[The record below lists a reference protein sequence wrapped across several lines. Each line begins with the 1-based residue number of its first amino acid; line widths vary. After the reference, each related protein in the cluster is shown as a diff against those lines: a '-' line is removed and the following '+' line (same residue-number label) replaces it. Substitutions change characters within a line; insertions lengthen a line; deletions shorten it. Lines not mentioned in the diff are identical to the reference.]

1 MVITRF
7 APSPTGYLHI
17 GGARTALF
25 NWLFA
30 KSNDGLFLLRIEDTD
45 KARSE
50 MKYVENIL
58 DSLEWLGINP
68 DKEVIY
74 QSDREARYK
83 EIIDK
88 LLEKNLAYYCNC
100 TKKELD
106 FLRQEQQEKGI
117 KPKYDGRNRDKNLDN
132 EPGSVVRFKT
142 PLDGKICIKDT
153 LKGEVTVNNEEL
165 DDLIIQRADG
175 SPTYNLTVV
184 VDDIDMMVTNVIR
197 GDDHV
202 NNTFRQAH
210 IIDSLGIDRPI
221 YTHIPLILGEDRK
234 RLSKRHGATSTYDFR
249 KEGFLPLAMINYLAR
264 LGWASGDKE
273 KFTIEELIHLFNLEK
288 LNKSSSIF
296 DYKKL
301 YNINKYFIKESEV
314 YDLYKEFLYI
324 SNEFEVLG
332 EEKILEIIDAQ
343 RDRCKTIREI
353 ADESK
358 FFISDKVQID
368 EKLRDKF
375 ITKDN
380 LPIFDYLLKSLE
392 NQNNWTLEAVNDLV
406 ENAMVDL
413 GLKLP
418 EFAKP
423 VRVLLTGSLSS
434 PSIDKTMFLLGKKSC
449 IQRIGV
455 AKSLVT

>member
-74 QSDREARYK
+74 QSDREDRYK

-175 SPTYNLTVV
+175 SPTY
-184 VDDIDMMVTNVIR
+184 
-197 GDDHV
+197 
-202 NNTFRQAH
+202 
-210 IIDSLGIDRPI
+210 
-221 YTHIPLILGEDRK
+221 
-234 RLSKRHGATSTYDFR
+234 LS
-249 KEGFLPLAMINYLAR
+249 
-264 LGWASGDKE
+264 
-273 KFTIEELIHLFNLEK
+273 LIH
-288 LNKSSSIF
+288 I
-296 DYKKL
+296 
-301 YNINKYFIKESEV
+301 
-314 YDLYKEFLYI
+314 
-324 SNEFEVLG
+324 
-332 EEKILEIIDAQ
+332 
-343 RDRCKTIREI
+343 
-353 ADESK
+353 
-358 FFISDKVQID
+358 
-368 EKLRDKF
+368 
-375 ITKDN
+375 
-380 LPIFDYLLKSLE
+380 
-392 NQNNWTLEAVNDLV
+392 
-406 ENAMVDL
+406 
-413 GLKLP
+413 
-418 EFAKP
+418 
-423 VRVLLTGSLSS
+423 
-434 PSIDKTMFLLGKKSC
+434 
-449 IQRIGV
+449 
-455 AKSLVT
+455 

>member
-30 KSNDGLFLLRIEDTD
+30 KSNGGLFLLRIEDTD

-74 QSDREARYK
+74 QSDREDRYK

-210 IIDSLGIDRPI
+210 IIDALGIDRPI

-273 KFTIEELIHLFNLEK
+273 KFTIEIISPDRSIIKTETSEVVIPSFEGEMGILKDHIPLITFLRPGLINIKTNTDQKFFVEEGTVEFSNNNLLILTSTAKEVTK
-288 LNKSSSIF
+288 MNKKFIDTLISESE
-296 DYKKL
+296 KKL
-301 YNINKYFIKESEV
+301 DNNEITDKERYLLSYKLETLRNIN
-314 YDLYKEFLYI
+314 
-324 SNEFEVLG
+324 
-332 EEKILEIIDAQ
+332 Q
-343 RDRCKTIREI
+343 
-353 ADESK
+353 
-358 FFISDKVQID
+358 
-368 EKLRDKF
+368 
-375 ITKDN
+375 
-380 LPIFDYLLKSLE
+380 
-392 NQNNWTLEAVNDLV
+392 
-406 ENAMVDL
+406 
-413 GLKLP
+413 
-418 EFAKP
+418 
-423 VRVLLTGSLSS
+423 
-434 PSIDKTMFLLGKKSC
+434 
-449 IQRIGV
+449 
-455 AKSLVT
+455 